1 MRKFFKHS
9 PLLQIVLSKNADFF
23 LCSAEFSTKIS
34 LSFFSMIIFGFGLCS
49 TSYAEPVLVIA
60 GSQYNAS
67 STYSYIGFI
76 QPLKNAEIGSG
87 WYRKVFASYLT
98 YNYKDSAS
106 GTDIRASA
114 PGIEGGFGHAWKTE
128 KWNMDLSAALG
139 YRHIGL
145 SPFAPIND
153 KNGNV
158 ITLNPMVQARYR
170 FNEKLDFDILA
181 THSLGQSSTY
191 ARERLGWTSSSG
203 MRFGPE
209 LIQAIGSNYHNSQY
223 GVFAGVPLKNGT
235 WFELSTG
242 RSQARDGGSSAYIAI
257 GLAKVF

>member
-1 MRKFFKHS
+1 MFKFLIYLPLTKIERTKHS
-9 PLLQIVLSKNADFF
+9 DYFSKFVPLS
-23 LCSAEFSTKIS
+23 EKIS
-34 LSFFSMIIFGFGLCS
+34 YAFFSMIILELGLCS
-49 TSYAEPVLVIA
+49 SSYAEPVLAIA
-60 GSQYNAS
+60 GSQYSAN
-67 STYSYIGFI
+67 STYSYVGFV
-76 QPLKNAEIGSG
+76 QPLKNAELGSG
-87 WYRKVFASYLT
+87 WYRKVFTSYLT

-106 GTDIRASA
+106 GSEIKASA
-114 PGIEGGFGHAWKTE
+114 PGIEGGFGHAWKAE
-128 KWNMDLSAALG
+128 KWNIDLSATLG
-139 YRHIGL
+139 YRHINL

-153 KNGNV
+153 KKGNV

-170 FNEKLDFDILA
+170 FNQKLDFDIIA
-181 THSLGQSSTY
+181 THSLGHSNSY
-191 ARERLGWTSSSG
+191 SRERLGWTSSSG

-223 GVFAGVPLKNGT
+223 GVFAGIPLKNGT